1 MTMTHDLSIVG
12 QKQTKMQLQVWQI
25 ESTILLKLYKLI
37 KKKKKHLLVFCV
49 MDVLQHI
56 PFPSQGVLLRSKI
69 I

>member
-1 MTMTHDLSIVG
+1 MTMTNDLSIVG

-37 KKKKKHLLVFCV
+37 KKKKHLLVFCV